1 VRWSVLAAVALLC
14 AAGLWPL
21 AWLLDPYAV
30 YGRMLALT
38 FPFALIG
45 LAVLVLA
52 ACGRARVWCNWVCPA
67 GTLFSLLA
75 RFSLVKNRVGA
86 GCAGCRACF
95 AAGSAEGCAKADADA
110 RGLATRRDSIKG
122 FAVLAAA
129 EKLTDGGF
137 AEVTAPGVPER
148 TASVLPP
155 GSGKRGDFM
164 RKCVSCH
171 LCVANCPEKVL
182 RPSMSLK
189 SFGQPEMDFRNGY
202 CLISCT
208 RCSNVCPSGA
218 LMPLQSEMRPNV
230 RMGTAVCD
238 HKICVRS
245 VKGDKCT
252 ACARK
257 CPVKAITLV
266 GGFPTVDELKCVGCG
281 ACEHVCPARP
291 APAIYVKGGDM
302 QRMVLPM
309 SESDLLLEMK
319 SLIAAGRS
327 IAVARDGVICAT
339 SDERGIVPAMKMLD
353 SGRLKGALVV
363 NKIVGRAA
371 AAIFIAG
378 GTKKVYA
385 AVMSRAAKE
394 LLKSKGVAAQADETV
409 ETVINRAKTGPCPM
423 ESAVE
428 GLNDVET
435 MVETLR
441 KAIRK

>member
-1 VRWSVLAAVALLC
+1 
-14 AAGLWPL
+14 
-21 AWLLDPYAV
+21 
-30 YGRMLALT
+30 
-38 FPFALIG
+38 
-45 LAVLVLA
+45 
-52 ACGRARVWCNWVCPA
+52 
-67 GTLFSLLA
+67 
-75 RFSLVKNRVGA
+75 
-86 GCAGCRACF
+86 
-95 AAGSAEGCAKADADA
+95 
-110 RGLATRRDSIKG
+110 
-122 FAVLAAA
+122 
-129 EKLTDGGF
+129 
-137 AEVTAPGVPER
+137 
-148 TASVLPP
+148 
-155 GSGKRGDFM
+155 
-164 RKCVSCH
+164 
-171 LCVANCPEKVL
+171 VANCPEKVL

-363 NKIVGRAA
+363 DKIVGRAA

-394 LLKSKGVAAQADETV
+394 LLESKGVAAQADETV